1 MLLINKNVKPSKT
14 IYYIATLVYKHLNN
28 SSLSVKQLY
37 ENIQNSNESIDYM
50 SYINALNFLYLI
62 EKIRI
67 AEDVIKLC

>member
-14 IYYIATLVYKHLNN
+14 IYYIATLVYKYLNN

-37 ENIQNSNESIDYM
+37 ENIQNSNESIDYI
-50 SYINALNFLYLI
+50 YALNFLYLI

-67 AEDVIKLC
+67 EEDVIKSC